1 MRRMI
6 DPKTVEKY
14 YNHYINLIQTKSSS
28 KEVSIYFNIITSRKD
43 KYTTF
48 EEVFNALPDDGYFG
62 VNGYIRPR
70 NNNTQAIFIYAVTKT
85 GSGNLSFKVMD
96 YYISQAED
104 KTVTFTSSSSGE
116 SSNLIV
122 NSDVV
127 VEL

>member
-14 YNHYINLIQTKSSS
+14 YNHYINLIQTSSSS

-43 KYTTF
+43 KYTIF
-48 EEVFNALPDDGYFG
+48 EEVFNALPDGYFG
-62 VNGYIRPR
+62 ANGYIRPR
-70 NNNTQAIFIYAVTKT
+70 NNNTQATFIYAITKT
-85 GSGNLSFKVMD
+85 GVGNLSFKVMD
-96 YYISQAED
+96 YYIRQAED
-104 KTVTFTSSSSGE
+104 KTVTFTSSTSTD

-122 NSDVV
+122 KSDNV